1 MDLLFSYAGR
11 IGRGKFWLG
20 LLLLLIPSMLAYG
33 LIFLG
38 IKIDPRGQPSVTNAL
53 PLVGA
58 GLVYIALIYMEFAI
72 FAKRSHDRGRSGW
85 FSLLMMVP
93 FLNFWAIVELGFLR
107 GVPENNEW
115 GPPAVPATA

>member
-20 LLLLLIPSMLAYG
+20 LLLLLVPSIAINVLITLGINVDNKGGFTVTNVVPLVIAG
-33 LIFLG
+33 LIF
-38 IKIDPRGQPSVTNAL
+38 
-53 PLVGA
+53 
-58 GLVYIALIYMEFAI
+58 IAMLYMEFAI

-85 FSLLMMVP
+85 FSLLMAVP